1 MTSRASQE
9 LLRRKRLQSVTAKC
23 MHEVMRRLRRTLLKI
38 VFIGTGIV
46 CALFCATQ
54 LPSLGYEK
62 KYIPYVSGS
71 IETRSW
77 ENEDSN
83 TSTIRPATI
92 RLKKHQ
98 ATIEL
103 REKFFIAFS
112 FGDQLTRATES
123 LLALAALAR
132 YGKRSVAVPFVKDS
146 TLYGTKIDQDAGTLS
161 RYFDLNAL
169 NQKLDSYGYGLL
181 KDWRHFQQIC
191 NQSLD
196 VLLNVF
202 TLDGKSKARLSK
214 IQKER
219 LNKTGWTPCNSDLQ
233 ETGRDRYEGFN
244 ISQRICID
252 PEILTSVQQ
261 LETDVLRGS
270 TCVGF
275 VTWRGIG
282 IGRCHFPLSTDKVP
296 SPFSVRHEVPF
307 SRKLVGVAQDY
318 ALRQLGNNYISVHI
332 RSEWVLRSHNSNI
345 TYLFDCFRQLSSRI
359 QITKQKAGLEKI
371 FLATDFST
379 FGSKS
384 YSIRPAQEKSE
395 MLHKYLDKLLE
406 NRHVFDP
413 RTAELSDRGSIAI
426 VEMNILSAGKK
437 LFLVGGGSFEDWIKN
452 QFEKVSDHAA
462 EKICYRER
470 P

>member
-1 MTSRASQE
+1 
-9 LLRRKRLQSVTAKC
+9 
-23 MHEVMRRLRRTLLKI
+23 MRRLRRTLLKI
-38 VFIGTGIV
+38 VFISTGIV
-46 CALFCATQ
+46 TALFFAIQ
-54 LPSLGYEK
+54 SPSLRYERNSRL
-62 KYIPYVSGS
+62 YVSGS
-71 IETRSW
+71 TEAKTSQN
-77 ENEDSN
+77 ENSN
-83 TSTIRPATI
+83 TATLRPAAI

-98 ATIEL
+98 ATEL

-112 FGDQLTRATES
+112 FGDQLTRATEN
-123 LLALAALAR
+123 LLALADLAR
-132 YGKRSVAVPFVKDS
+132 YGNRSVAVPYVKDS
-146 TLYGTKIDQDAGTLS
+146 MFYGTKIDQDAGTLS

-196 VLLNVF
+196 VLLSVLKLN
-202 TLDGKSKARLSK
+202 DRSKARLSK
-214 IQKER
+214 IQTQL
-219 LNKTGWTPCNSDLQ
+219 LNKTGWTPCNSDLR
-233 ETGRDRYEGFN
+233 ETGDRFKGFN
-244 ISQRICID
+244 INQRICID

-270 TCVGF
+270 SCVGF

-282 IGRCHFPLSTDKVP
+282 IGRCHFPLSSDKVP

-307 SRKLVGVAQDY
+307 NRKLVDVAQDY
-318 ALRQLGNNYISVHI
+318 ALRQLGSNYISVHI
-332 RSEWVLRSHNSNI
+332 RSEWVLRRHNSSI
-345 TYLFDCFRQLSSRI
+345 TYLLGCFRQLSSRI
-359 QITKQKAGLEKI
+359 QSTKQNTGLEKI

-384 YSIRPAQEKSE
+384 YSIQPAQEKRE

-413 RTAELSDRGSIAI
+413 RTVELSDRGSIAI

-437 LFLVGGGSFEDWIKN
+437 LFLVGGGNFEDWIKDH
-452 QFEKVSDHAA
+452 FEKVSDHVA